1 MTPDKYIEYNGK
13 NYPVFNLNIVD
24 QSDEDSAQNMEMIK
38 VAVSVQS
45 LSDVLI
51 DSSGSPVNA
60 EATAIDERVFFYI
73 PDELADKEA
82 NVIADFVSDNCW

>member
-1 MTPDKYIEYNGK
+1 MSPDKYIEYNGK

-24 QSDEDSAQNMEMIK
+24 QSDEDSAQNMEMIE

-45 LSDVLI
+45 LSDMLT
-51 DSSGSPVNA
+51 DSSGSPVNE
-60 EATAIDERVFFYI
+60 EARILDEEIFFYI

-82 NVIADFVSDNCW
+82 NEIADYVTDNCW

>member
-24 QSDEDSAQNMEMIK
+24 QSDEDSTQNMEMIE

-45 LSDVLI
+45 LSDILI
-51 DSSGSPVNA
+51 DSSGSPVNE
-60 EATAIDERVFFYI
+60 EARILDEEIFFYI

-82 NVIADFVSDNCW
+82 NEIADYVTDNCW